1 MRTLIC
7 CYLASVKTRTVL
19 CFGSAITA
27 FALGIGVGAYKW
39 RHPRVYTQVR
49 GGFVR
54 DALSIA
60 GPADTLVLGDSI
72 SELTWLDGVCGKTF
86 NAAVAGAH
94 ISDVASLAPFAIE
107 RTRPKTIVLEVGT
120 NHFWVDPNLSEFK
133 RQYLALVKSL
143 PGRKILV
150 GIPNSSAADS
160 FVRRLAKDMHA
171 VYVEPVRANLTR
183 AGTAHP
189 TREGA
194 IVYRQRVQRAC
205 ASRARSS

>member
-1 MRTLIC
+1 MLHC
-7 CYLASVKTRTVL
+7 CYLARVKTRSFL
-19 CFGSAITA
+19 CVGLALAA
-27 FALGIGVGAYKW
+27 FAVGLGVGAYKW
-39 RHPRVYTQVR
+39 RHASAYTQVR
-49 GGFVR
+49 AGFVR

-60 GPADTLVLGDSI
+60 EPVDTLVLGDSI

-86 NAAVAGAH
+86 NAAVAGAK
-94 ISDVASLAPFAIE
+94 IGDVASLAPLAIE
-107 RTRPKTIVLEVGT
+107 RTRPKAIVLEVGT

-150 GIPNSSAADS
+150 GIPNSPAADS
-160 FVRRLAKDMHA
+160 FVRGLAKHIHA
-171 VYVEPVRANLTR
+171 AYVEPVTGDLTR

-194 IVYRQRVQRAC
+194 TVYRQRIQEAC
-205 ASRARSS
+205 VRGAQPF